1 MADLE
6 KASESTNHENSLLRA
21 QVERLQI
28 ELREYRRR
36 LHTAGQSGSPL
47 LGGGGASS
55 FLGKNSAAGTG
66 GFQFE
71 FPLFGN
77 GLFLRNAENN
87 SGLKSG
93 ALLDRLNAAGG
104 TLAASEELKKS
115 ITNTNN
121 GEGC

>member
-6 KASESTNHENSLLRA
+6 EASESTNHENSLLRA

-47 LGGGGASS
+47 LGGASS
-55 FLGKNSAAGTG
+55 FLGKNSVAGTG

-121 GEGC
+121 GEDC